1 MHLPLFWAG
10 HDFQKK
16 EKQVMEVEQVVI
28 TTKNSLPFHSSD
40 HNNVLLVLKQKKGA
54 LNLPARSS

>member
-1 MHLPLFWAG
+1 
-10 HDFQKK
+10 
-16 EKQVMEVEQVVI
+16 MEVEQVVI